1 MLFVGLPGKNI
12 GKKPEKGKSMQS
24 PHPRTGKLQYF
35 CWIYT
40 VFTVCIKLLVLI
52 KLLRVNTQ
60 G

>member
-35 CWIYT
+35 G
-40 VFTVCIKLLVLI
+40 FSVLGI
-52 KLLRVNTQ
+52 VMLSKHIFVGYIQYLQYV
-60 G
+60 